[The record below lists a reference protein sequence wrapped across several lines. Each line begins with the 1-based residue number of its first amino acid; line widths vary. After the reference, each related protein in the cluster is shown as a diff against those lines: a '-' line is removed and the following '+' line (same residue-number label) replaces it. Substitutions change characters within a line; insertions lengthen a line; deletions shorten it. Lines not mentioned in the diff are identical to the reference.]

1 MLDLGLSDVHVLI
14 TGASGGIGLEI
25 VKVFLDQGAKV
36 TAQYNTSPASLQS
49 LASSQPESYASQLH
63 IAQADLSSESSV
75 QSLFASAVAKFGPIH
90 IAAVNHG
97 NWVREHVMLK
107 DMSLQ
112 RWNFSMD
119 ANLTSAF
126 LVAREFI
133 KGVENALKAQTLSE
147 ADKERLEQ
155 ASIVFVGSTAG
166 LFGEANHSDY
176 AAAKS
181 GIMYGLTLSL
191 KNEIVKVAPRG
202 RVNCVAPGW
211 TQTPKKTDMLEDPD
225 TVYRITATLPLK
237 KVATTYDIA
246 VQIALLSSARVSG
259 HVTGHVIDVAGG
271 MEGRLLHLPGEL

>member
-1 MLDLGLSDVHVLI
+1 MLDLGLNDSHILV

-25 VKVFLDQGAKV
+25 VKVFLDQGAQV
-36 TAQYNTSPASLQS
+36 TAQYNTSPASLQA
-49 LASSQPESYASQLH
+49 LASSRPESSKLH
-63 IAQADLSSESSV
+63 IVQADLSSETSV
-75 QSLFASAVAKFGPIH
+75 QSLFASAVAAFGPIH
-90 IAAVNHG
+90 IAAINHG
-97 NWVREHVMLK
+97 NWVGEHVMIK
-107 DMSLQ
+107 DMSLE

-133 KGVENALKAQTLSE
+133 KGLGNALKAENLSE

-211 TQTPKKTDMLEDPD
+211 THTPKKTDMLEDPD

-271 MEGRLLHLPGEL
+271 MEGRLLNLPGEV